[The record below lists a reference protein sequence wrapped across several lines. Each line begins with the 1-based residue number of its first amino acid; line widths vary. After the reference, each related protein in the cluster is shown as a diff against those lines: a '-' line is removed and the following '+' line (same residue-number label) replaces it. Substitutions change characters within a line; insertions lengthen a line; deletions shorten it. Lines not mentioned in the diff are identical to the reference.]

1 MEVVQISNLIEEV
14 VKILTS
20 VASNIEV
27 LLAAVLLLV
36 VTAKKLA
43 GQLAFKK
50 RYLWNLVPEG
60 LPTLKTCRAG

>member
-1 MEVVQISNLIEEV
+1 MEAVQISNLIEEV

-20 VASNIEV
+20 AASNIEV
-27 LLAAVLLLV
+27 LLATVLLLV

-43 GQLAFKK
+43 VQLPFKK
-50 RYLWNLVPEG
+50 RYLWNLVPGG